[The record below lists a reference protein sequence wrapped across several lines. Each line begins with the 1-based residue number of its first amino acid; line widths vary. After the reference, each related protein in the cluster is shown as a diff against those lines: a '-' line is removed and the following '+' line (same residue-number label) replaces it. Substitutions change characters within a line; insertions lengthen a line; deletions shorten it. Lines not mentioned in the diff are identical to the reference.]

1 MAIKI
6 NGTEV
11 IDDSRNITNVGTV
24 DGRNVSSDG
33 SKLDTIENNADVT
46 DGANVGSALTGFT
59 TETSIEGSDIIPVY
73 DATASAWRK
82 ATVTNAALAGPK
94 GQKGQTHT
102 HTHAHTH
109 SRQTTQHQH
118 TSDYACAQHDLICHV
133 LSIYFYFCQR
143 ACA

>member
-24 DGRNVSSDG
+24 DGRDVSSDG

-59 TETSIEGSDIIPVY
+59 TETSI
-73 DATASAWRK
+73 A
-82 ATVTNAALAGPK
+82 
-94 GQKGQTHT
+94 
-102 HTHAHTH
+102 
-109 SRQTTQHQH
+109 RQRHNP
-118 TSDYACAQHDLICHV
+118 SL
-133 LSIYFYFCQR
+133 
-143 ACA
+143 